1 MKRLF
6 LYPLAAVAAIVP
18 AGTGLMANGSFSHDV
33 PVRTPERAQVLR
45 LASPTPTGTAI
56 PTRSAE
62 PGDDHGGDRVR
73 VRVTRSA
80 EPGDDDGGDRVRVRV
95 TRSAEPGDDHG
106 GDRARVRVT
115 RSAEPGDDHGGH
127 HRHGSD
133 DGTGHGGG
141 HGSGHGGD
149 DSGGHGSDD

>member
-18 AGTGLMANGSFSHDV
+18 AGTGLMANGSFSHDI

-45 LASPTPTGTAI
+45 LASPTPTGTAT

-73 VRVTRSA
+73 VTRSA
-80 EPGDDDGGDRVRVRV
+80 EPGDNHGGDRVRVL
-95 TRSAEPGDDHG
+95 
-106 GDRARVRVT
+106 VT

-133 DGTGHGGG
+133 DGSG

-149 DSGGHGSDD
+149 GSGGHGSDD

>member
-1 MKRLF
+1 MKRFF

-18 AGTGLMANGSFSHDV
+18 AGTGLMANGSFSHDIR
-33 PVRTPERAQVLR
+33 VRTPERAQVLR
-45 LASPTPTGTAI
+45 LASPTPTGTAT

-62 PGDDHGGDRVR
+62 PGDDHGGDRI
-73 VRVTRSA
+73 
-80 EPGDDDGGDRVRVRV
+80 
-95 TRSAEPGDDHG
+95 
-106 GDRARVRVT
+106 RVRVT

-133 DGTGHGGG
+133 DGSG

-149 DSGGHGSDD
+149 GSGGHGSDD